1 MKKRIFSILMVVV
14 MTIALVACGT
24 AQSSPDSEAVETV
37 KEVVESADA
46 ENSEAVS
53 ETEQA
58 TEAPVSLVAD
68 NVAIDG
74 EFGDATGITVEKL
87 DVAECEAFASYITDK
102 TTAQAVY
109 DIGLTDADKNAV
121 QPDGTVNVTITVPD
135 EMIGAEGDN
144 YLVYFINADAFSQ
157 VEVVSVTSDT
167 VTFETEHFSVYAVVK
182 FDSNVMSETDFVRN
196 SEEIAETASTPETST
211 EENSEAVFESDSE
224 AVVEP
229 EFTFTEVSKTLY
241 AIQSVNVRSG
251 PSTDFNKIGGL
262 TTNQEIQ
269 VISRCNETG
278 WYKFIW
284 TDGSEAYVSDKYLSD
299 SKVEKPATSEGAA
312 SNTGSTSTEC
322 PYPMYQV
329 IDDGGD
335 SVYYYCTENDI
346 NWTIYDQCAEIIA
359 NRHGHSLY
367 QNGGDCG
374 KGGGLGPVKTNYTY
388 NGQIVYR
395 QRPCAFISQ
404 PGAGPAGATE
414 VFQCP

>member
-1 MKKRIFSILMVVV
+1 MKKRIYSILMVVV

-37 KEVVESADA
+37 KEVVETTDA

-68 NVAIDG
+68 NVAIDD

-157 VEVVSVTSDT
+157 VEVISVTSDT

-196 SEEIAETASTPETST
+196 SEEIAENSEAVSTPETST
-211 EENSEAVFESDSE
+211 EENSEAVSEPDSE

-251 PSTDFNKIGGL
+251 PSTDFDKIGGL

-278 WYKFIW
+278 WYRFTW
-284 TDGSEAYVSDKYLSD
+284 TDGREAYVSDKYLSD
-299 SKVEKPATSEGAA
+299 SKVEKPAASETP
-312 SNTGSTSTEC
+312 SNGGNSTAGTGSTASSNYETGVWIDMGDYYFIIPNSEDEYWNYFNNC
-322 PYPMYQV
+322 DDIRATLQARYPDRNTYV
-329 IDDGGD
+329 SSDASGSILIVSALHRNEKGFPNW
-335 SVYYYCTENDI
+335 SEI
-346 NWTIYDQCAEIIA
+346 NYIPE
-359 NRHGHSLY
+359 
-367 QNGGDCG
+367 
-374 KGGGLGPVKTNYTY
+374 LGMN
-388 NGQIVYR
+388 
-395 QRPCAFISQ
+395 
-404 PGAGPAGATE
+404 
-414 VFQCP
+414 

>member
-37 KEVVESADA
+37 KEVAESADT

-157 VEVVSVTSDT
+157 VEKRYS
-167 VTFETEHFSVYAVVK
+167 HF
-182 FDSNVMSETDFVRN
+182 
-196 SEEIAETASTPETST
+196 
-211 EENSEAVFESDSE
+211 
-224 AVVEP
+224 
-229 EFTFTEVSKTLY
+229 
-241 AIQSVNVRSG
+241 Q
-251 PSTDFNKIGGL
+251 
-262 TTNQEIQ
+262 
-269 VISRCNETG
+269 
-278 WYKFIW
+278 
-284 TDGSEAYVSDKYLSD
+284 
-299 SKVEKPATSEGAA
+299 
-312 SNTGSTSTEC
+312 
-322 PYPMYQV
+322 
-329 IDDGGD
+329 
-335 SVYYYCTENDI
+335 
-346 NWTIYDQCAEIIA
+346 
-359 NRHGHSLY
+359 
-367 QNGGDCG
+367 
-374 KGGGLGPVKTNYTY
+374 
-388 NGQIVYR
+388 
-395 QRPCAFISQ
+395 
-404 PGAGPAGATE
+404 
-414 VFQCP
+414 